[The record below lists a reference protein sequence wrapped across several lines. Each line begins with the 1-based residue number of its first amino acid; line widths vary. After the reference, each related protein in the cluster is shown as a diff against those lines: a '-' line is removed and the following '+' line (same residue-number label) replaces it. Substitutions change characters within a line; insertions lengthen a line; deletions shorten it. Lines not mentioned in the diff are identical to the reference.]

1 VHVPAALTQFQ
12 KHRDGSLRAD
22 AMLNLYRRRGFLPL
36 GHALQ
41 ADVDEGYP
49 QIFGLAERTQE
60 RSVSHRRCD
69 RDSGS
74 PRATELRS

>member
-1 VHVPAALTQFQ
+1 
-12 KHRDGSLRAD
+12 
-22 AMLNLYRRRGFLPL
+22 MLNLYRRRGFLPL

-41 ADVDEGYP
+41 ADVDEGYL

-74 PRATELRS
+74 PPRTSFMRRLILPCLVLPRLSWPLQP